1 MIFRL
6 IDDATGDILRSID
19 APIHIAQRYV
29 KPGQSLVAGGTNN
42 LMVDDSRL
50 KIEDGQIVR
59 KEGVED
65 IGGWAGEGAEV
76 TAVII
81 PEETSPEV

>member
-6 IDDATGDILRSID
+6 IDDATGEILRSID

-42 LMVDDSRL
+42 LMVDDRRL

-59 KEGVED
+59 KQGVED

-76 TAVII
+76 TAVVL
-81 PEETSPEV
+81 ESDQG